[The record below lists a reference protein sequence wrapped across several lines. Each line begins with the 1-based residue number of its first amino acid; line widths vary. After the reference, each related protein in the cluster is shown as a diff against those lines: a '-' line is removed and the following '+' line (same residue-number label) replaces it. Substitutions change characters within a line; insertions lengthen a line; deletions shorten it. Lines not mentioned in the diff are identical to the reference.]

1 MSSTERERWI
11 EEMVTRYRRL
21 LEERVAAE
29 PRSLD
34 EIEETVER
42 IGREMDRQLERR
54 ILEELERK
62 HQHEN
67 QAHCSC
73 GGRARYR
80 ATHSRQVVT
89 RHAEHSLSH
98 RYYYCSEC
106 RRGFAPLDPLL
117 GLDRWVTT
125 TQVRLM
131 AAHVGA
137 RLPFADA
144 AATLRQLTAV
154 RLGASTIERI
164 TLACGRSLVRAQEQR
179 AEHHRLGKA
188 APSAHRLQRL
198 YVGMD
203 GKMVP
208 LRDPW
213 KRDGSNGAL
222 SCRFGECKVGVVYE
236 AKRSPKGDQG
246 VLRSRYL
253 ATMGEAAQFGKWMAT
268 AAHEQGH
275 HWAKE
280 VVVLGDGAAWIWQL
294 AATHFPGALQIVDFY
309 HASKHL
315 GEVADLRF
323 GTQSAAGKEWVRT
336 RQAELLEGQVERVIT
351 AIAAW
356 KPRNA
361 ERRLVRRNQLK
372 YFRDNAERMRYGTFR
387 AKGYHIGSGVVEAS
401 CKYVVGSRLDQAGMH
416 WRRDSAEAVTNLR
429 AALLS
434 SQPPDLRPHCAR
446 IT

>member
-1 MSSTERERWI
+1 
-11 EEMVTRYRRL
+11 MVARYRRL
-21 LEERVAAE
+21 LQEQIPTE
-29 PRSLD
+29 PRTLD

-42 IGREMDRQLERR
+42 IGREMDQQLERR
-54 ILEELERK
+54 ILGELEDK
-62 HQHEN
+62 HRHEN
-67 QAHCSC
+67 QARCPC
-73 GGRARYR
+73 GGWGRYR
-80 ATHSRQVVT
+80 ATHCRQVVT
-89 RHAEHSLSH
+89 RHAEHSLAH
-98 RYYYCSEC
+98 RYYYCSGC

-137 RLPFADA
+137 RLSFADA
-144 AATLRQLTAV
+144 AATLRHLTAV
-154 RLGASTIERI
+154 RLGASTIERL
-164 TLACGRSLVRAQEQR
+164 TVACGVSLLRAHQQR
-179 AEHHRLGKA
+179 AEQHRLGRVGASTHK
-188 APSAHRLQRL
+188 PKRL

-203 GKMVP
+203 GKIVP

-213 KRDGSNGAL
+213 RRDGSQGTL

-236 AKRSPKGDQG
+236 AKQTPKGDRG
-246 VLRSRYL
+246 VLRRRYL
-253 ATMGEAAQFGKWMAT
+253 AMMGDAATFGKLVAT

-280 VVVLGDGAAWIWQL
+280 VAVIGDGASWIWQL
-294 AATHFPGALQIVDFY
+294 AAAHFPEALQIVDFY
-309 HASKHL
+309 HASEHL
-315 GEVADLRF
+315 AEVADLRF
-323 GTQSAAGKEWVRT
+323 GVESAAGREWT
-336 RQAELLEGQVERVIT
+336 QARQAELLADQVERVIA

-356 KPRNA
+356 RPRND
-361 ERRLVRRNQLK
+361 ERRQVRRNQLK
-372 YFRDNAERMRYGTFR
+372 YFGDNAERMRYGTFA

-416 WRRDSAEAVTNLR
+416 WRRDSAEAVASLR

-446 IT
+446 SA